1 MKVEVSISE
10 QVVLLPFGN
19 SGENPEGIRVGG
31 EGGKAKPQKYG
42 KLEILKILMMML
54 NSAQEI

>member
-10 QVVLLPFGN
+10 QVVLLLWKFC
-19 SGENPEGIRVGG
+19 ENPEGIRVGG